1 MGFFFV
7 AEIWREII
15 FNAGIFRGDEQL
27 ISNISSRRIDNI
39 SIIKLLS
46 CEKYRYH
53 CNFFIFKYLFIFSL
67 KLYY

>member
-15 FNAGIFRGDEQL
+15 FNAGIFRADEQL

-39 SIIKLLS
+39 SIIKL
-46 CEKYRYH
+46 
-53 CNFFIFKYLFIFSL
+53 
-67 KLYY
+67 

>member
-27 ISNISSRRIDNI
+27 ISNINSRRIDNI
-39 SIIKLLS
+39 SIIKL
-46 CEKYRYH
+46 
-53 CNFFIFKYLFIFSL
+53 
-67 KLYY
+67 